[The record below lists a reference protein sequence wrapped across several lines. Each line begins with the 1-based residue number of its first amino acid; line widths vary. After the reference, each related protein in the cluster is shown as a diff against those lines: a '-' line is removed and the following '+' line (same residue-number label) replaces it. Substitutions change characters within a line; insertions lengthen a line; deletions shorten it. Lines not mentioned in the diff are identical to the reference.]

1 MYYRTLTLQDAG
13 FRAQE
18 KEYTIGMST
27 FRFKNLI
34 VWKKAIS
41 LTVILTKISEEFP
54 SRFQSSF
61 GDQLRRAG
69 LSMPNNIAEGN
80 GRKSERESNNF
91 YNIAKGSAY
100 ECISILEV
108 ASQLSLINWTK
119 FNRDE
124 IESLAEEICRM
135 LHSLMNR
142 PPASCSL

>member
-1 MYYRTLTLQDAG
+1 MQDAED
-13 FRAQE
+13 RTQE
-18 KEYTIGMST
+18 KEYTKFVTT

-41 LTVILTKISEEFP
+41 LAVILAKISEEFP
-54 SRFQSSF
+54 PRFQSSF

-69 LSMPNNIAEGN
+69 LSIPNNIAEGN
-80 GRKSERESNNF
+80 GRKTERESNNF

-108 ASQLSLINWTK
+108 ASQMSLINWSK
-119 FNRDE
+119 YNRDE

-142 PPASCSL
+142 PPVS

>member
-1 MYYRTLTLQDAG
+1 MT
-13 FRAQE
+13 
-18 KEYTIGMST
+18 T

-41 LTVILTKISEEFP
+41 LAVILAKISEEFP
-54 SRFQSSF
+54 ARFQSSF

-80 GRKSERESNNF
+80 GRKSVREANNF

-119 FNRDE
+119 FDRDE
-124 IESLAEEICRM
+124 IESLAYESSSCA
-135 LHSLMNR
+135 LK
-142 PPASCSL
+142 PASCSFSVL

>member
-1 MYYRTLTLQDAG
+1 MAN
-13 FRAQE
+13 
-18 KEYTIGMST
+18 
-27 FRFKNLI
+27 FRFKSLE

-41 LTVILTKISEEFP
+41 LSVLLAKISEEFP
-54 SRFQSSF
+54 GRYQSSF

-69 LSMPNNIAEGN
+69 LSIPNNIAEGN
-80 GRKSERESNNF
+80 GRRSDRENTNF

-108 ASQLSLINWTK
+108 ATQLGIVNWTK

-124 IESLAEEICRM
+124 VENLTEEICKM

-142 PPASCSL
+142 PS